1 MNHSYKKNIS
11 MLKRWSL
18 NEAEPPPPRDVH
30 IAFRNQRISTCIIPI
45 YKMVSLSSPL
55 GHRHAHTSSDTKAF
69 SGTQKGKGHR
79 SLLSTITTCRYHIV
93 FTVTRLA
100 NSDRCLPLPILPPPP
115 QPADR
120 SQVSINPRDDG
131 VLVCVYY
138 DNKKYAGKS

>member
-18 NEAEPPPPRDVH
+18 NEAEPPPPRDVR

-45 YKMVSLSSPL
+45 YKMVSLSFPF

-79 SLLSTITTCRYHIV
+79 SLLSTITTCRYYIV
-93 FTVTRLA
+93 FTVTG
-100 NSDRCLPLPILPPPP
+100 LPTVTDASPSLLCPPP
-115 QPADR
+115 PADR